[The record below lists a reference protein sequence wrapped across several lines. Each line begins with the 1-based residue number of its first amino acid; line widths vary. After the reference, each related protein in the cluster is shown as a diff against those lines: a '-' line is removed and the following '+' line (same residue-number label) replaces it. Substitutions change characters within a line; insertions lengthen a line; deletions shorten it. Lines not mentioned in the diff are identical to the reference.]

1 MFLVYSE
8 RSEIFYFAGVFK
20 KKSEINATLHI
31 LQSCPVDQIVFFFQP
46 ILATYVWHP
55 WSTSSCS
62 VLEISI
68 HSAVCQEESVLRLDR
83 KRNIFPIEHAVLC
96 CSSFGKFKPN
106 KLIATNSLSSFHRCT
121 RSIAPPVLVLRKPS
135 KSLQPGSCLT
145 RPFRLQLPTLQPM
158 LHPTLLAGP
167 SKLIHK
173 QMWYTCS
180 VLI

>member
-1 MFLVYSE
+1 M
-8 RSEIFYFAGVFK
+8 
-20 KKSEINATLHI
+20 
-31 LQSCPVDQIVFFFQP
+31 
-46 ILATYVWHP
+46 
-55 WSTSSCS
+55 
-62 VLEISI
+62 
-68 HSAVCQEESVLRLDR
+68 
-83 KRNIFPIEHAVLC
+83 LC

-158 LHPTLLAGP
+158 LRPMLLAGP

-180 VLI
+180 VLISTHIHTHTHILKHTHADRQNGDAQLWPCWSSDQIDNICECLPCADTLCLKSVK

>member
-1 MFLVYSE
+1 MPLSTFSRAVRWTRL
-8 RSEIFYFAGVFK
+8 YFF
-20 KKSEINATLHI
+20 
-31 LQSCPVDQIVFFFQP
+31 PQP
-46 ILATYVWHP
+46 ILAPYVWHP

-62 VLEISI
+62 VLEIRI
-68 HSAVCQEESVLRLDR
+68 VLYAKKNQCYDWTGRETSFLSCCA
-83 KRNIFPIEHAVLC
+83 AVL
-96 CSSFGKFKPN
+96 FGKFKPN

-135 KSLQPGSCLT
+135 KSLRPGSCLT